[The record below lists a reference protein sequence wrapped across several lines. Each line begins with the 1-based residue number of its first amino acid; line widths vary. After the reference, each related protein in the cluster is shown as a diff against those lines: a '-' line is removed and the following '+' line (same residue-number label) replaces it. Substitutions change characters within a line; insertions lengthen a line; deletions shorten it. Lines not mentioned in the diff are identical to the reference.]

1 MGPALSPRT
10 AHDRQ
15 RLGDEPRPGLVAH
28 VRLERRLHL
37 GQDAPVQG
45 PDRSAGL
52 LDGDVRLQAGE
63 QVEPVVPAVLEA
75 ARTEAA
81 AQPRMHRERHE
92 HRGRHVERRP
102 AEAGRG
108 HPDGQRL
115 AVDQQ
120 HVSDHVA
127 RPAQLGL
134 PEGVAQHGD
143 GVPADRI
150 VDFRTEQ
157 APQRGHEAQR
167 REVRAGDLHALDDVD
182 GAPLVGDAGAE
193 AAVRHEVR
201 EHGLLPLQ
209 VTEHRVAEHLVAAAL
224 ARATVRAGLR
234 SRGLEIHE
242 ALGLDDRQR
251 AQQELAVQR
260 EDRGVRPDAEGQR
273 QDRHARDHR
282 GLDEHAQRQSDV
294 GHLQP
299 LNGMGAFRVRGQT
312 RGSG

>member
-1 MGPALSPRT
+1 MTGRLGGASGRAREQQVRDVGARNQQDHARDAEEEEQQRHAEGLVRPALSSPSV
-10 AHDRQ
+10 HDRQ

-28 VRLERRLHL
+28 VRLERRLHV

-45 PDRSAGL
+45 RDRGAGL

-75 ARTEAA
+75 ALAVAA
-81 AQPRMHRERHE
+81 AQPRLHRERHE
-92 HRGRHVERRP
+92 HHGRHVERRP
-102 AEAGRG
+102 AETGRG
-108 HPDGQRL
+108 HPDDGQRL

-120 HVSDHVA
+120 HVSYHVA

-143 GVPADRI
+143 GVPADRL

-157 APQRGHEAQR
+157 APQRRHEAQR

-182 GAPLVGDAGAE
+182 GAALVGDAGAE
-193 AAVRHEVR
+193 AAVRHEVG

-224 ARATVRAGLR
+224 ARATVRAR
-234 SRGLEIHE
+234 FRPRGLEIHE
-242 ALGLDDRQR
+242 AFRPDYRQR
-251 AQQELAVQR
+251 A
-260 EDRGVRPDAEGQR
+260 
-273 QDRHARDHR
+273 
-282 GLDEHAQRQSDV
+282 
-294 GHLQP
+294 
-299 LNGMGAFRVRGQT
+299 
-312 RGSG
+312 